1 MPGRR
6 VLGIAVAS
14 GRVGFVLMFR
24 GRPCQWGLSRTA
36 AESVADAKRIAGQW
50 IARFRPDVVVTE
62 KTTTRCRKGKKTK
75 ELIEAIASV
84 AAEAELY
91 DLAVP
96 RPKPVPNKYAAAEA
110 LADRFPD
117 LQPRLPDPRN
127 LWDSEPRNITIFE
140 AVALALVVVD
150 REESPMPGDGR

>member
-36 AESVADAKRIAGQW
+36 AQSVTDARRIAGQW

-62 KTTTRCRKGKKTK
+62 KTTVRCRKGKKTK
-75 ELIEAIASV
+75 EIIEEIAAI

-91 DLAVP
+91 DVAVP
-96 RPKPVPNKYAAAEA
+96 RPRPVPNKYAEAEA

-117 LQPRLPDPRN
+117 LRPRLPDPRN

-140 AVALALVVVD
+140 ALVLVLTVVD
-150 REESPMPGDGR
+150 REPE